1 MTIPAAPRRL
11 ASFQREVEAMKGL
24 RFSGALLIA
33 MCVMTCAAAQTPQ
46 PAEAEHPRAKFGDPA
61 QYEARDLP
69 ATRGDLLTLQRAAE
83 LLASETAW
91 NRNDDRQC
99 ADDEANNKRSLYCA
113 LERASRDV
121 HGTHDPRVVTNHRR
135 IALQEVRFTIEDAT
149 QGRQLNHRLMDFN
162 NLPETDFA
170 DIQGVLTRA
179 TERVRA
185 RVPRE

>member
-1 MTIPAAPRRL
+1 
-11 ASFQREVEAMKGL
+11 MKGL
-24 RFSGALLIA
+24 RSCCTVLMA
-33 MCVMTCAAAQTPQ
+33 MCVMTCAAAQTTQ
-46 PAEAEHPRAKFGDPA
+46 AAEAEHPRAKFGDPA

-69 ATRGDLLTLQRAAE
+69 ATREDLLTLQRAAE
-83 LLASETAW
+83 LLDSEAVW

-99 ADDEANNKRSLYCA
+99 ADDETNNQRSLYCA

-121 HGTHDPRVVTNHRR
+121 QGTHDPRMVANHRR
-135 IALQEVRFTIEDAT
+135 IALQEVRFAIEDAT

-170 DIQGVLTRA
+170 DIQAVLTRA

-185 RVPRE
+185 RLPRE